1 MTIDEILFRVEEM
14 RKMSRD
20 LTGDAKV
27 HVLRAGVELL
37 GEATRLLREEAKAGV
52 RDATRKL
59 ATIPTDLASS
69 PKAETVPPPPDLE
82 LGDVT
87 CVACE
92 TSVPRAQARPNPKGG
107 WLHVD
112 AEVCDGNREA

>member
-1 MTIDEILFRVEEM
+1 MTIDEILTQVDSMRGLAKELSGEARVF
-14 RKMSRD
+14 
-20 LTGDAKV
+20 
-27 HVLRAGVELL
+27 VLKACVELL
-37 GEATRLLREEAKAGV
+37 GEATRLLRIEARGAKA
-52 RDATRKL
+52 L
-59 ATIPTDLASS
+59 IPTDLASS
-69 PKAETVPPPPDLE
+69 PKAETVPPTPDLE

-112 AEVCDGNREA
+112 GEICDGNREARA